1 MSDCTGC
8 FDGCTQIVSDKC
20 VKYTGNDILF
30 LGIENG
36 MPLSEIEEKLT
47 DYLATV
53 LNGSGIVPTLPD
65 PICDIVNDYLPTSG
79 DITLI
84 HVISALISSACNL
97 QEQIGIL
104 SSDVSTIEA
113 NYTIGSCLSG
123 VTASSGTHDVLQA
136 VITEL
141 CTVSSAVD
149 ALQTAL
155 TAYVKIADID
165 TYIANYIS
173 TNITSTKPYTKMVPY
188 VAVEYYGDMSNF
200 TIDGTGVGDWEQVYL
215 CNGKNGTPDKRGVF
229 PVGVTKMGGGSYGGT
244 VTYNAG
250 DTGGVNAVTLSTA
263 QMPAH
268 THNVTVTLSD
278 PGHRH
283 LFGSEDYINNG
294 GYVIHSS
301 IVPGN
306 KGFQKT
312 EDPHL
317 RHFYTKN
324 TDGSNNLQTTG
335 ITASTTVTHAGLGGS
350 HENRPPYLA
359 CYYIMHIPN

>member
-79 DITLI
+79 DITLV

-97 QEQIGIL
+97 QEQIDIL
-104 SSDVSTIEA
+104 SSNVTAIEDD
-113 NYTIGSCLSG
+113 YTIGSCLSG
-123 VTASSGTHDVLQA
+123 VTASSGTHDILQA
-136 VITEL
+136 VITKL
-141 CTVSSAVD
+141 CSVSSAVE

-155 TAYVKIADID
+155 ASYVKIADID

-173 TNITSTKPYTKMVPY
+173 TNVTSTKPYTKMVPY

-200 TIDGTGVGDWEQVYL
+200 TVDGAGVGDWEQVYL
-215 CNGKNGTPDKRGVF
+215 CNGLHGTPDKRGVF
-229 PVGVTKMGGGSYGGT
+229 PVGVTEMGGGSYGGT

-250 DTGGVNAVTLSTA
+250 DTGGANTVTLSTA

-268 THNVTVTLSD
+268 THNTTVTLND
-278 PGHRH
+278 PGHYH
-283 LFGSEDYINNG
+283 
-294 GYVIHSS
+294 
-301 IVPGN
+301 
-306 KGFQKT
+306 
-312 EDPHL
+312 
-317 RHFYTKN
+317 YTFN
-324 TDGSNNLQTTG
+324 TDILAYDSPVSSTNYPAQQNDYTNIRGYDIVGTATIPTLGKTSSKTTG
-335 ITASTTVTHAGLGGS
+335 ITTSTSVTHAGLGGS